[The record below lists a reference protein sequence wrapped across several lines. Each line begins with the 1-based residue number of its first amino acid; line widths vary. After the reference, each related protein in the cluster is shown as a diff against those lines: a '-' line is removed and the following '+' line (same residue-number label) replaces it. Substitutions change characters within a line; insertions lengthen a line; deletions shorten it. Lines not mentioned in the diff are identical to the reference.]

1 MTFGLGRTV
10 ASVEVRVKFGRPRR
24 GWCAVDQ
31 RAIVFGVAVT
41 GSDSTNDVALRSA
54 RYARYEVKSVARALD
69 LLELLSDHADEGLSV
84 TEAAAAMGASKSATF
99 AMLQTLVGRGYASD
113 LDRGRRYRLGSA
125 VLRLSDSHTR
135 SMTLIDLARPTM
147 RALTEETGWASRL
160 AIHDNGYPVFIDRVD
175 GPGSI
180 RFHMP
185 LGLREAPHRS
195 AAGKAI
201 LAGLDEG
208 RVRAIAHETG
218 LTRVTPRTITDVDT
232 LLADLALV
240 RIRGFAVDDEE
251 DTSGVLCVG
260 AAFQDRDGG
269 PAGAVSITGLKADIP
284 DWRLQ
289 ELGRIVRAHAD
300 DMARAI
306 GGQAWRPPL
315 GDKETS

>member
-1 MTFGLGRTV
+1 
-10 ASVEVRVKFGRPRR
+10 
-24 GWCAVDQ
+24 
-31 RAIVFGVAVT
+31 VFGVAVT
-41 GSDSTNDVALRSA
+41 GSDSTNEVALRST

-69 LLELLSDHADEGLSV
+69 LLELLADHADDGLSV

-135 SMTLIDLARPTM
+135 SMTLIDLVRPTM

-160 AIHDNGYPVFIDRVD
+160 AIHENGYPVFIDRVD

-201 LAGLDEG
+201 LAALDEG
-208 RVRAIAHETG
+208 RVRAIAQETG
-218 LTRVTPRTITDVDT
+218 LMRLTPHTITDVDT

-240 RIRGFAVDDEE
+240 RSRGFAVDDEE
-251 DTSGVLCVG
+251 DTAGVLCVG
-260 AAFQDRDGG
+260 AAFLGRDDG

-284 DWRLQ
+284 DRRLQ

-300 DMARAI
+300 EMAVAI
-306 GGQAWRPPL
+306 GGLPWRPPL